1 MTDIIDQLSQ
11 RLLDRKKPANI
22 HLIGVAGSGMSGLA
36 LILLEMGH
44 CVSGSDKVTSAE
56 TERLQGLGLVFSS
69 PHTAE
74 VVEGADI
81 VIFSSAIKPSNPAR
95 QAAEEK
101 GIPCYRR
108 AECLAAVLNAK
119 KGVVVAGTHGKTT
132 TSALAAHL
140 LREARMRPCH
150 YVGAEIPVLGA
161 NAHWTDQSEYL
172 VAEGDESDGTLVN
185 YLPEYSIILNIE
197 AEHLDF
203 YRDLDHIKSVFRQL
217 CDQTRGKIIYCAS
230 DEGASSVC
238 SHYKNAIS
246 YGWKEGDYT
255 VDDLV
260 ERRGHSRFT
269 VVRKGEP
276 LGRVELGVPGRHN
289 VLNSL
294 AAIALALEMGAD
306 FGAISRGL
314 ASFAGAKRR
323 FETKYLSP
331 SYRIVDDYGHHPT
344 EIAATLQTAKSLK
357 AKRLVVLFQPHRYT
371 RTKLLADDFGRVLQH
386 ADKMFIA
393 DVYPASEQPIP
404 GIDGQFLTDCV
415 KKHGHVDVTYVP
427 NLQLAHHIVG
437 NALEPGDLLLT
448 LGAGNVHEVGTR
460 IAADLAIFE
469 EMLRFAGEGVEGCLY
484 EPMDKHTTMGVGGPA
499 QFWMEPSRFE
509 ALANLVNYCHDR
521 NIPVKMIGRGSNVIV
536 RDGGIRGMVVHP
548 EGGEFD
554 EVRILNDNRILAG
567 AGVRLKK
574 LASVAM
580 KAGIGGFEWM
590 DGIPGAVGGS
600 LRMNAGAMGG
610 DMWHCLRSAICLDE
624 DGEIR
629 EYLSSSLD
637 AMYRSIPHFIH
648 SIVLGATFEGKPG
661 DEAAMKANVEASREK
676 RKVSQPMGASAGC
689 IFQNPESIP
698 AGKLIDELGFK
709 GNKVG
714 GAKVSKIH
722 ANFIVNTGN
731 AKAVDITDLADMIR
745 NRALD
750 ERGIELKSEAQFIGD
765 REAQF

>member
-1 MTDIIDQLSQ
+1 MIDQLRQ
-11 RLLDRKKPANI
+11 RLLNRETPARI

-44 CVSGSDKVTSAE
+44 SVSGSDKVTSTE
-56 TERLQGLGLVFSS
+56 TERLQGLGLDFSS

-74 VVEGADI
+74 VVEGADV
-81 VIFSSAIKPSNPAR
+81 VIFSSAIKSDNPAR
-95 QAAEEK
+95 QAAEKK

-108 AECLAAVLNAK
+108 AECLAAVLNSK

-132 TSALAAHL
+132 TSSLAAHL

-161 NAHWTDQSEYL
+161 NAHWNDQSDYL

-197 AEHLDF
+197 PEHLDF
-203 YRDLDHIKSVFRQL
+203 YRDLDHIKSVFGQL
-217 CDQTRGKIIYCAS
+217 CDQTKGKLIYCAS
-230 DEGASSVC
+230 DAGASSVC
-238 SHYKNAIS
+238 SRYENSIS
-246 YGWKEGDYT
+246 YGWDEGDFT
-255 VDDLV
+255 ADDLV
-260 ERRGHSRFT
+260 ERRGHTLFT

-289 VLNSL
+289 VLNAL
-294 AAIALALEMGAD
+294 AAIALVMEMGAD
-306 FGAISRGL
+306 FASISRGL

-344 EIAATLQTAKSLK
+344 EVAATLQTAKSLK
-357 AKRLVVLFQPHRYT
+357 PKRLVVLFQPHRYT
-371 RTKLLADDFGRVLQH
+371 RTRLLADDFGKVLQN
-386 ADKMFIA
+386 ADKVFIA
-393 DVYPASEQPIP
+393 DIYPASEPPIE
-404 GIDGQFLTDCV
+404 GVDGQFLADRV
-415 KKHGHVDVTYVP
+415 KQHGEVDVSYVP
-427 NLQLAHHIVG
+427 NLQLAHHTVG
-437 NALEPGDLLLT
+437 NFLEPGDLLLT
-448 LGAGNVHEVGTR
+448 LGAGNVHEVGAR
-460 IAADLAIFE
+460 IAADLAIFK
-469 EMLRFAGEGVEGCLY
+469 EMLRFAGDGVEGRLY
-484 EPMDKHTTMGVGGPA
+484 EPMKKHTTMGVGGPA
-499 QFWMEPSRFE
+499 QFWMVPSRFE
-509 ALANLVNYCHDR
+509 SMANLVNYCHDR
-521 NIPVKMIGRGSNVIV
+521 NIPVKVVGRGSNIVV
-536 RDGGIRGMVVHP
+536 RDGGIRGMVIHP

-554 EVRILNDNRILAG
+554 EIRVLNDNRILAG

-574 LASVAM
+574 LASSAI

-600 LRMNAGAMGG
+600 LRMNAGAMGS

-629 EYLSSSLD
+629 EYLSSSLE

-661 DEAAMKANVEASREK
+661 DEGEMKANIDAGRRK
-676 RKVSQPMGASAGC
+676 RKESQPPGASAGC

-698 AGKLIDELGFK
+698 AGKLIDELGLK
-709 GNKVG
+709 GMKVG
-714 GAKVSKIH
+714 GAEVSKIH

-731 AKAVDITDLADMIR
+731 AHAVDITDLVDMIR
-745 NRALD
+745 KKAFD

-765 REAQF
+765 RQAQF